1 MQYVRLSL
9 TSQTVYNVSME
20 NKYPFTEWP
29 ALSQYGK
36 KITVSGGTIFYY
48 DCNSFSN
55 QTLVLIHGL
64 GDEADTW
71 RHVIPLLT
79 ARGYRCIAIDLPG
92 FGRSEWRGK
101 IDVKCHANAVVK
113 VMTECGI
120 GAPAENGVVKH
131 AVLIGSSMG
140 GCIAEYAAF
149 MRPDL
154 TQFLI
159 LIGGCVPVKG
169 KTNPGMLLMGLP
181 FLGRIWYRGFR
192 KNHEGA
198 WKSLYPYYHDLDA
211 MSDEDKTFIR
221 GRVIAR
227 VESDN
232 QERGYF
238 LSMRSMISTFFFA
251 KGSSAKKIKMFNG
264 KVTLIWGEH
273 DHVMPVETTAVIRK
287 LRLDAPLKIVADA
300 GHLPHQEKPAE
311 SAEVILSLLE

>member
-1 MQYVRLSL
+1 
-9 TSQTVYNVSME
+9 ME

-36 KITVSGGTIFYY
+36 KIAVSGGTIFFY
-48 DCNSFSN
+48 DCNQASN
-55 QTLVLIHGL
+55 KTLVLIHGL

-71 RHVIPLLT
+71 RHIIPLLT

-101 IDVKCHANAVVK
+101 INVKCHANAVIK

-120 GAPAENGVVKH
+120 GVPAENGAVNQ

-149 MRPDL
+149 ARPDL
-154 TQFLI
+154 TQFLV

-169 KTNPGMLLMGLP
+169 KTNPGMLLMVLP
-181 FLGRIWYRGFR
+181 FLGRLWYRGFR

-198 WKSLYPYYHDLDA
+198 WKSLYSYYHDLDA

-221 GRVIAR
+221 NRVIAR

-238 LSMRSMISTFFFA
+238 SSMRSMISTFAFA
-251 KGSSAKKIKMFNG
+251 MLSSAKKIKMFKG
-264 KVTLIWGEH
+264 KVALIWGEH
-273 DHVMPVETTAVIRK
+273 DRVMPVETTDFIRK
-287 LRLDAPLKIVADA
+287 LRQDAPLKFVAGA
-300 GHLPHQEKPAE
+300 GHLPHQEKPTE
-311 SAEVILSLLE
+311 CTNVILSLLE